1 MRLILRTGE
10 SNKRDAKL
18 YSNMFAPM
26 RNDTAVA
33 TKKLKV
39 EKAEDK
45 KGDAEV
51 VATEMEKVAVS
62 SDSGMAVDSC

>member
-1 MRLILRTGE
+1 MQKNLKQLQGE

-33 TKKLKV
+33 TK
-39 EKAEDK
+39 
-45 KGDAEV
+45 
-51 VATEMEKVAVS
+51 VS
-62 SDSGMAVDSC
+62 LFDEF